1 MNEKDL
7 AELRRRYRPD
17 KSNITHICGCFVNE
31 NKEIISE
38 FDQSLG
44 LLPEEEA
51 EQTLRMLKKVLSG
64 TVGRNLLEIDFTTE
78 QVMQSEEHRLLSML
92 RATQLKEAE
101 LVHKL
106 YETVIAS
113 LEMEGNYM
121 ILLAHDRYDVFSYS
135 ADGEKQ
141 ESGEVFSYIVC
152 CICPVKAGKPTLSYY
167 VPGNCF
173 RTVCSDTVVSAPA
186 LGFLFP
192 AFEDRGANI
201 YKALYYTKDLS
212 GSHGEMVDALFHSE
226 LPMPAAAQQ
235 QTFRAILEQS
245 MEEDCSLR
253 VVRSVHAQVCQ
264 MIEAHKE
271 EKSDEPLALT
281 KEIAGDMLRYCG
293 VPEERVA
300 VFEEKYTEEFGED
313 AELHPKNVIDSKQ
326 VRLKTPDVSIK
337 VAADRGELVET
348 RIIDGTPYILIRA
361 DGEVEVNGV
370 TICI

>member
-17 KSNITHICGCFVNE
+17 KSNITRICGCFVNE
-31 NKEIISE
+31 KKEIISE

-51 EQTLRMLKKVLSG
+51 EQTLHMLKKVLSG
-64 TVGRNLLEIDFTTE
+64 TVGRNLLEIDFTTG
-78 QVMQSEEHRLLSML
+78 QVMESEEHRLLTML
-92 RATQLKEAE
+92 RATQLKEPE
-101 LVHKL
+101 LVHTL
-106 YETVIAS
+106 YETIIAN
-113 LEMEGNYM
+113 LAMEGNYM

-135 ADGEKQ
+135 ADGEKR

-152 CICPVKAGKPTLSYY
+152 CVCPVKAGKPALSYY

-173 RTVCSDTVVSAPA
+173 RTVCSDTVISSPA

-192 AFEDRGANI
+192 AFDDGGANI
-201 YKALYYTKDLS
+201 YKTLYYSKDLS
-212 GSHGEMVDALFHSE
+212 NVHDEVVSALFRSE
-226 LPMPAAAQQ
+226 LPMPAAQQQ
-235 QTFRAILEQS
+235 QTFGSILEQT

-271 EKSDEPLALT
+271 EKSEEPLALT

-293 VPEERVA
+293 VPEERVTS
-300 VFEEKYTEEFGED
+300 FETKYAEEFGEHT
-313 AELHPKNVIDSKQ
+313 ELHPKNVIDSKQ
-326 VRLKTPDVSIK
+326 VRVTTPEVTVKVSPGHGDLI
-337 VAADRGELVET
+337 ET
-348 RIIDGTPYILIRA
+348 RVIDGTPYILIRA

-370 TICI
+370 AVHI